1 MLSDLIL
8 RLRALLRRRAVEAEL
23 DDELRFHRERQL
35 ESYERAGL
43 SPAEAHRRLA
53 VEFGGLEQTREACRD
68 ARGTSTLEHVVQDVR
83 YGLRSLLRTPAFTVV
98 AVLTLALGLGAT
110 TAIFSV
116 VYGVLLRPLPYAD
129 PSALVVLHETTPK
142 VGLVSVS
149 YPNFLDWRDDSR
161 AFAAMAVVCALAAD
175 LGGVGRPETIGAE
188 AVSSNYLA
196 LVGVRPILGRDF
208 TAAEDRAGAA
218 PVVLLTYPFW
228 QKYFTEDR
236 GVLGRSLTLDGRP
249 ATIVG
254 VLPRAFRTLD
264 SADLLEPIGVW
275 LTGNEAAGER
285 GSRGDTVVVARL
297 APGVM
302 PDEARSEMEG
312 IAARLARAYP
322 AANAEFGVSL
332 QPIRDVFVGDVRQA
346 LLVLFGAVV
355 CVLLIACAN
364 VANLSLIRGA
374 GRTREIALR
383 IAIGAGPGRIVS
395 QLLVEGCLLA
405 SLGGLAGLAFAFF
418 GLRGLAWLVPP
429 DTLGGAPVTLNGVV
443 LAFAAVAVLAS
454 TVLFGLTPALHAA
467 RTDVTIDLKQGG
479 RSASPDRRQQR
490 WRNLLAVA
498 EISLALVLLVGAGL
512 MMRSLSRLLAVDPGI
527 STDRVLAMYLGLR
540 SGRYEQAGATR
551 AFWQELLEGAG
562 RLPGVEA
569 AALGTGVPLTNDH
582 SRRDISIEGAEYPE
596 GALPHPDVHVV
607 SPAYVPAL
615 GIRLLEGRT
624 FSATDGERT
633 ARVGLVNRS
642 IAERLFAG
650 ADPIGR
656 RFTFGR
662 PQRSGTPS
670 WITIVGVVEDTRL
683 YGLDNPSR
691 LEVYLPLAQ
700 SAQDGMTL
708 VVKSSADPISLV
720 PSIRAVVASIDPDQ
734 PIAEIASMNELRDR
748 SVSTRRV
755 TFLLLALFSGLAL
768 ALAAVGIYGVM
779 SYAVAQR
786 TNELGI
792 RLALGAQRADVL
804 RAVLG
809 QGLSIAGAGIG
820 LGLAAALAATRLM
833 RTLLFAVSAADTTT
847 FAAVASGVALVAL
860 AACAVPGWRAIRV
873 DPQVALRHQ

>member
-1 MLSDLIL
+1 M
-8 RLRALLRRRAVEAEL
+8 
-23 DDELRFHRERQL
+23 
-35 ESYERAGL
+35 
-43 SPAEAHRRLA
+43 
-53 VEFGGLEQTREACRD
+53 
-68 ARGTSTLEHVVQDVR
+68 
-83 YGLRSLLRTPAFTVV
+83 
-98 AVLTLALGLGAT
+98 
-110 TAIFSV
+110 
-116 VYGVLLRPLPYAD
+116 LLRPLPYAE

-149 YPNFLDWRDDSR
+149 YPNFLDWRGDSR
-161 AFAAMAVVCALAAD
+161 TFAAMAVVCGLDAD
-175 LGGVGRPETIGAE
+175 LGGVGRPETISAE

-196 LVGVRPILGRDF
+196 LLGVRPIFGRDF

-228 QKYFTEDR
+228 QKYFADDR
-236 GVLGRSLTLDGRP
+236 GVLGRPLTLDGRP

-254 VLPRAFRTLD
+254 VLPRGFRTVD
-264 SADLLEPIGVW
+264 SADLLEPVGVW
-275 LTGNEAAGER
+275 LTGNEAAGQR
-285 GSRGDTVVVARL
+285 GSRGDTVVLARL
-297 APGVM
+297 APGVAL
-302 PDEARSEMEG
+302 DEARSEMEG

-322 AANAEFGVSL
+322 KENAQFGVSL
-332 QPIRDVFVGDVRQA
+332 QPIRDVFVGDVRPA

-374 GRTREIALR
+374 GRTREMALR
-383 IAIGAGPGRIVS
+383 IAIGAGPGRIVA

-429 DTLGGAPVTLNGVV
+429 SALGGVPVTLNGVV

-454 TVLFGLTPALHAA
+454 TVLFGLTPALQAA
-467 RTDVTIDLKQGG
+467 RTDVTIDLKEGG
-479 RSASPDRRQQR
+479 RSASPGRRQQR
-490 WRNLLAVA
+490 WRSLLAVA

-512 MMRSLSRLLAVDPGI
+512 MMRSLSQLLAVDPGI
-527 STDRVLAMYLGLR
+527 STDRVLTMYLGLR
-540 SGRYEQAGATR
+540 SGRYEKEGTTR
-551 AFWQELLEGAG
+551 AFWQEILEGAG
-562 RLPGVEA
+562 RLRGVEVA
-569 AALGTGVPLTNDH
+569 AVGTGVPLTNDH
-582 SRRDISIEGAEYPE
+582 SRSDISIEGADYAE
-596 GALPHPDVHVV
+596 GGLPHPDVHVV
-607 SPAYVPAL
+607 SPGYASAL
-615 GIRLLEGRT
+615 GIRLLRGRT
-624 FSATDGERT
+624 FAASDTDGT
-633 ARVGLVNRS
+633 VRVGLVNRS
-642 IAERLFAG
+642 IAERVFAG
-650 ADPIGR
+650 ADPVGR

-662 PQRSGTPS
+662 PSGSGTS

-708 VVKSSADPISLV
+708 VVKSSADPASLV

-734 PIAEIASMNELRDR
+734 PISEIASMNELRDA

-755 TFLLLALFSGLAL
+755 TFALLALFSGLAL

-792 RLALGAQRADVL
+792 RLALGARRADVL

-809 QGLSIAGAGIG
+809 QGLSIAGAGIA
-820 LGLAAALAATRLM
+820 LGLAAALVATRLM
-833 RTLLFAVSAADTTT
+833 RSLLFAVSAADAAT

>member
-1 MLSDLIL
+1 MLSDLFI
-8 RLRALLRRRAVEAEL
+8 RLRAIVRRRAVEAEL

-43 SPAEAHRRLA
+43 SPAEARRRLEI
-53 VEFGGLEQTREACRD
+53 EFGGLEQTREACRD
-68 ARGTSTLEHVVQDVR
+68 ARGTSTLEHVFQDVR
-83 YGLRSLLRTPAFTVV
+83 YGLRSLFRTPAFTIV

-142 VGLVSVS
+142 VGPVSVS

-161 AFAAMAVVCALAAD
+161 AFAAMAVVCALDAD

-196 LVGVRPILGRDF
+196 LLGVRPIFGRDF
-208 TAAEDRAGAA
+208 VAAEDRAGAA
-218 PVVLLTYPFW
+218 PVVLLTYSFW
-228 QKYFTEDR
+228 QKHFAQDR
-236 GVLGRSLTLDGRP
+236 GVLGRSLNLDGRP

-254 VLPRAFRTLD
+254 VLPRGFRTID
-264 SADLLEPIGVW
+264 SADLLEPAGMW
-275 LTGNEAAGER
+275 LTGNEAAAER

-297 APGVM
+297 AAGVALE
-302 PDEARSEMEG
+302 EARSEMQG

-322 AANAEFGVSL
+322 ADNAEFGVSL
-332 QPIRDVFVGDVRQA
+332 QPIRDVFVGNVRPA

-374 GRTREIALR
+374 GRTREMALR

-395 QLLVEGCLLA
+395 QLLVEACLLA
-405 SLGGLAGLAFAFF
+405 SLGGLAGLVFAFL
-418 GLRGLAWLVPP
+418 GLRGLARLVPP
-429 DTLGGAPVTLNGVV
+429 DALGGAPVELNGVV
-443 LAFAAVAVLAS
+443 LGFAAVAVLAS

-467 RTDVTIDLKQGG
+467 RTDVTIDLKEGG
-479 RSASPDRRQQR
+479 RSASPGRRQQR
-490 WRNLLAVA
+490 WRSLLAVG

-527 STDRVLAMYLGLR
+527 STDRVLTMYLGLHA
-540 SGRYEQAGATR
+540 GRYEEAGASR
-551 AFWQELLEGAG
+551 GFWQELLEGAG
-562 RLPGVEA
+562 RLPGVEV

-582 SRRDISIEGAEYPE
+582 SRRDISIEGADYAA
-596 GALPHPDVHVV
+596 GALPHPDVHIV
-607 SPAYVPAL
+607 STGYAPAL

-624 FSATDGERT
+624 FAVTDTERT
-633 ARVGLVNRS
+633 PRAGLVNRS

-650 ADPIGR
+650 ADPVGR

-662 PQRSGTPS
+662 PERSGTP

-700 SAQDGMTL
+700 SAPDGMTL
-708 VVKSSADPISLV
+708 VVKSAADPDSLV
-720 PSIRAVVASIDPDQ
+720 PSIRGVVASIDPDQ
-734 PIAEIASMNELRDR
+734 PVSEIASMDELRDR

-755 TFLLLALFSGLAL
+755 TFVLLALFSGLAL

-792 RLALGAQRADVL
+792 RLALGARRADVL
-804 RAVLG
+804 RTVLG
-809 QGLSIAGAGIG
+809 QGLSIAGAGIA
-820 LGLAAALAATRLM
+820 LGLAAALAATQLL
-833 RTLLFAVSAADTTT
+833 RTLLFAVSAADAAT